1 MDVRKVH
8 GITIK
13 DDLAWMEK
21 MDSSKWKKFI
31 KDEQETYSSFLDP
44 LRNYVEGVKRVLES
58 SGRISSQL
66 RFSKGN
72 VSYGHSGTL
81 NYKWKFNH
89 IETIYTCAALF
100 PEGDFVWSIED
111 TGSGKENYKIS
122 CYSEQ
127 GVKWSYEGVGPFVT
141 VIEDRCYS
149 LLAKNTLIYYKIVSW
164 DKYSGSDFRVH
175 YEEKDKKYNLSIQ
188 GETFVVRQSG
198 TFQDLFEI
206 TSSSLKVLEG
216 IVTEPRRFVCT
227 SIPGLYLMWSSR
239 KGWQASKKTFILPSW
254 STATPETLEGNLLV
268 TKWYGTRT
276 LYRLSKKSPEIIWQG
291 IGEIMIRGNDV
302 RIRKPGC
309 RSIWW
314 NNRSRHNPFDTFPKK
329 HQLSIRKAK
338 SKDGTI
344 VPFVLLM
351 PHNPKGLLIIGYSA
365 YGMST
370 GLSTS
375 RWNPFLYAGYALV
388 IGMFRGG
395 GDHTPEWE
403 DAGRLEGRENTLED
417 SIAVV
422 REARHICH
430 IPANKTILYGR
441 SAGGLWVGGCIA
453 RYPTGNLAGC
463 AYMEVPYLDVLRT
476 TTNPELPLTDLE
488 TDEFGNPN
496 VRISDF
502 KSVLAWSPMELLVS
516 GTPGVN
522 QLVRTGLN
530 DSEVFAY
537 ESAKW
542 VVRSRRLPGSTVLL
556 AVEGEQGHFISGK
569 KGLEQQAQDI
579 VLLMEFI
586 NKTEK

>member
-1 MDVRKVH
+1 MDNRKVH

-13 DDLAWMEK
+13 DELAWMEK
-21 MDSSKWKKFI
+21 MDSSRWKKFI
-31 KDEQETYSSFLDP
+31 IDEQESYSSFLEP
-44 LRNYVEGVKRVLES
+44 LRSYVDGVKRRLES
-58 SGRISSQL
+58 SGRISRQL

-72 VSYGHSGTL
+72 ISYGHAGTL
-81 NYKWKFNH
+81 SYLWKFNN
-89 IETIYTCAALF
+89 INKIFKSAALF
-100 PEGDFVWSIED
+100 AEGDFVWSIED
-111 TGSGKENYKIS
+111 VGSGKENYKIS
-122 CYSEQ
+122 CYSDK
-127 GVKWSYEGVGPFVT
+127 GIKWSHEGVGPFVT
-141 VIEDRCYS
+141 IIGDRCYS
-149 LLAKNTLIYYKIVSW
+149 ILAKNTLIYYKLVSW
-164 DKYSGSDFRVH
+164 DKYSGRDLRLH

-188 GETFVVRQSG
+188 GETFLLRQSG

-206 TSSSLKVLEG
+206 TESTPTVLEEI
-216 IVTEPRRFVCT
+216 IVEPRRFVCSST
-227 SIPGLYLMWSSR
+227 SGLYLSWSSR
-239 KGWQASKKTFILPSW
+239 KGWKPSEKRFIFPSW
-254 STATPETLEGNLLV
+254 SHATPEILEGNLLV
-268 TKWYGTRT
+268 TKWYGIRT

-314 NNRSRHNPFDTFPKK
+314 NNKSRHNPFDTFPRK
-329 HQLSIRKAK
+329 HQLSLRKAK
-338 SKDGTI
+338 SKDGSI

-365 YGMST
+365 YGMPT

-375 RWNPFLYAGYALV
+375 RWNPFLDAGYALA

-403 DAGRLEGRENTLED
+403 DSGRLEGRENTLED

-422 REARHICH
+422 REARHICD

-441 SAGGLWVGGCIA
+441 SAGGLWVGGCVA
-453 RYPTGNLAGC
+453 KYPTGTLAGC

-476 TTNPELPLTDLE
+476 TTNPDLPLTDLE

-502 KSVLAWSPMELLVS
+502 KSVLAWSPMELLGR
-516 GTPGVN
+516 GTSGVN

-542 VVRSRRLPGSTVLL
+542 VVRSRRSPGSTVLL
-556 AVEGEQGHFISGK
+556 AVQEDQGHFISGE

-579 VLLMEFI
+579 VVLMEFI
-586 NKTEK
+586 KAGGK